1 MLRELIEFIS
11 HYLNESDILA
21 LKLSSKINVGWRDYF
36 MFNDN
41 IVRCCKNN
49 HEISL
54 KIHLMT
60 LGYCDDWRNGF
71 YEACKNGN
79 DKIVDLILEKMVGI
93 MMMVDG
99 EFTLDQGLIFGGKH
113 YSIANLLINKW
124 GIECYWNI
132 ILEGIGCYNTDYNT
146 DYKIIDL
153 IISKGLSSTN
163 DDPLKRL
170 KLDDTCNCCGLLIS
184 DHLEPKDK

>member
-41 IVRCCKNN
+41 
-49 HEISL
+49 
-54 KIHLMT
+54 
-60 LGYCDDWRNGF
+60 
-71 YEACKNGN
+71 
-79 DKIVDLILEKMVGI
+79 IVDLILEKMVGI

-170 KLDDTCNCCGLLIS
+170 K
-184 DHLEPKDK
+184 